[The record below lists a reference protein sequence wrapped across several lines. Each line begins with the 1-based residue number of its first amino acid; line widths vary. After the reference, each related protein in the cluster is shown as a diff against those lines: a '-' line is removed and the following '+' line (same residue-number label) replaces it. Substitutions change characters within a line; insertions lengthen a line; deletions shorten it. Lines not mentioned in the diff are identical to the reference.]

1 MVLMKWGDMFTWG
14 VSTSSYQIEGAANED
29 GRGQSIWDTFCKVPG
44 KVVNFDNGDIAC
56 DHYHRYKEDLDLM
69 KWMGVKAY
77 RFSVAWPRV
86 IPDGVGR
93 VNEIGLDFYDRLIDS
108 LLEREIA
115 PWLTMYH
122 WDLPEALQLRG
133 GWNNREIVEWF
144 GEYSEVLTS
153 RFGDRVKNWMTLN
166 EPLCSAWLGHLYGDM
181 APGIKDL
188 QTALNVSHNLLMS
201 HGLACQVIRSNVS
214 EANVG
219 IVINVTPA
227 VPATDSQED
236 GNAAQLADGFD
247 NRWFLDPVFGRSYP
261 ADVIDALGASPE
273 IHSGDMKLI
282 AQDLDFLGV
291 NFYSRQ
297 TVAADQNSKPLPIRS
312 VNRENV
318 KRTAMNWEVHPQA
331 FEEILLRISKE
342 YSPKAIYITENGSAW
357 NDEVINGEIID
368 DERIDYLVRHL
379 DAMRS
384 ARDRGAPILGYF
396 AWSFLDNFEWAYGY
410 EKRFGLIYVD
420 YKTQKRTPKKSAFF
434 YRQLLLNGTA

>member
-1 MVLMKWGDMFTWG
+1 MSDFIWG
-14 VSTSSYQIEGAANED
+14 VATSSYQIEGAANED
-29 GRGQSIWDTFCKVPG
+29 GRGKSIWDTFCKVPG
-44 KVVNFDNGDIAC
+44 KVANFDNGDIAC
-56 DHYHRYKEDLDLM
+56 DHYHRFKEDLDLM

-93 VNEIGLDFYDRLIDS
+93 VNEMGLDFYDRLIDS
-108 LLEREIA
+108 SLEREIA

-133 GWNNREIVEWF
+133 GWNNREVVEWF
-144 GEYSEVLTS
+144 GEYGEVLTS

-227 VPATDSQED
+227 VPATDSQVD
-236 GNAAQLADGFD
+236 SNAAQLADGFD
-247 NRWFLDPVFGRSYP
+247 NRWFLDPVFGRTYP

-291 NFYSRQ
+291 NFYFRQ

-318 KRTAMNWEVHPQA
+318 KKTAMNWEVHPQA

-384 ARDRGAPILGYF
+384 ARNQGAPILGYF

-420 YKTQKRTPKKSAFF
+420 YKTQTRTPKKSALF

>member
-1 MVLMKWGDMFTWG
+1 MSEFIWG
-14 VSTSSYQIEGAANED
+14 VATSSYQIEGAANED

-44 KVVNFDNGDIAC
+44 KVANFDNGDIAC
-56 DHYHRYKEDLDLM
+56 DHYHRFKEDLDLM

-93 VNEIGLDFYDRLIDS
+93 VNEMGLDFYDRLIDS
-108 LLEREIA
+108 SLEREIA

-133 GWNNREIVEWF
+133 GWNNREVVEWF
-144 GEYSEVLTS
+144 GEYGEVLTS

-227 VPATDSQED
+227 VPATDSQVD
-236 GNAAQLADGFD
+236 SNAAQLADGFD
-247 NRWFLDPVFGRSYP
+247 NRWFLDPVFGRTYP

-273 IHSGDMKLI
+273 IHSGDMELI

-291 NFYSRQ
+291 NFYFRQ

-318 KRTAMNWEVHPQA
+318 KKTAMNWEVHPQA

-384 ARDRGAPILGYF
+384 ARSQGAPILGYF

-420 YKTQKRTPKKSAFF
+420 YKTQTRTPKKSALF

>member
-1 MVLMKWGDMFTWG
+1 MSEFIWG
-14 VSTSSYQIEGAANED
+14 VATSSYQIEGAANED

-44 KVVNFDNGDIAC
+44 KVANFDNGDIAC
-56 DHYHRYKEDLDLM
+56 DHYHRFKEDLDLM

-93 VNEIGLDFYDRLIDS
+93 VNEMGLDFYDRLIDS

-133 GWNNREIVEWF
+133 GWNNREVVEWF
-144 GEYSEVLTS
+144 GEYGEVLTS

-227 VPATDSQED
+227 VPATDSQVD
-236 GNAAQLADGFD
+236 SNAAQLADGFD
-247 NRWFLDPVFGRSYP
+247 NRWFLDPVFGRTYP

-273 IHSGDMKLI
+273 IHSGDMELI

-291 NFYSRQ
+291 NFYFRQ

-318 KRTAMNWEVHPQA
+318 KKTAMNWEVHPQA

-384 ARDRGAPILGYF
+384 ARNQGAPILGYF

-420 YKTQKRTPKKSAFF
+420 YKTQTRTPKKSALF

>member
-1 MVLMKWGDMFTWG
+1 MSEFIWG
-14 VSTSSYQIEGAANED
+14 VATSSYQIEGAANEG

-44 KVVNFDNGDIAC
+44 KVANFDNGDMAC

-93 VNEIGLDFYDRLIDS
+93 VNEMGLDFYDRLIDS

-133 GWNNREIVEWF
+133 GWNNREVVEWF
-144 GEYSEVLTS
+144 GEYAEVLTS

-188 QTALNVSHNLLMS
+188 QTALNVSHHLLMS

-236 GNAAQLADGFD
+236 SNAAQLADGFD
-247 NRWFLDPVFGRSYP
+247 NRWFLDPVFGRTYP
-261 ADVIDALGASPE
+261 ADVIDTLGASPE

-291 NFYSRQ
+291 NFYFRQ

-368 DERIDYLVRHL
+368 DERIDYLARHL

-384 ARDRGAPILGYF
+384 AREQGAPILGYF

>member
-1 MVLMKWGDMFTWG
+1 MSEFIWG
-14 VSTSSYQIEGAANED
+14 VATSSYQIEGAANEG

-44 KVVNFDNGDIAC
+44 KVANFDNGDIAC
-56 DHYHRYKEDLDLM
+56 DHYHRFKEDLDLM

-93 VNEIGLDFYDRLIDS
+93 VNEMGLDFYDRLIDS

-133 GWNNREIVEWF
+133 GWNNREVVEWF
-144 GEYSEVLTS
+144 GEYAEMLTS

-188 QTALNVSHNLLMS
+188 QTALNVSHHLLMS

-236 GNAAQLADGFD
+236 SNAAQLADGFD
-247 NRWFLDPVFGRSYP
+247 NRWFLDPVFGRTYP
-261 ADVIDALGASPE
+261 ADVIDTLGASPE

-282 AQDLDFLGV
+282 AQDLDFLGL
-291 NFYSRQ
+291 NFYFRQ

-368 DERIDYLVRHL
+368 DERIDYLARHL

-384 ARDRGAPILGYF
+384 AKNQGAPILGYF

>member
-1 MVLMKWGDMFTWG
+1 MSDFIWG
-14 VSTSSYQIEGAANED
+14 VATSSYQIEGAANED

-44 KVVNFDNGDIAC
+44 KVANFDNGDIAC
-56 DHYHRYKEDLDLM
+56 DHYHRFKEDLDLM

-93 VNEIGLDFYDRLIDS
+93 VNEMGLDFYDRLIDS

-133 GWNNREIVEWF
+133 GWNNREVVEWF
-144 GEYSEVLTS
+144 GEYGEVLTS

-227 VPATDSQED
+227 VPATDSQVD
-236 GNAAQLADGFD
+236 SNAAQLADGFD
-247 NRWFLDPVFGRSYP
+247 NRWFLDPVFGRTYP

-291 NFYSRQ
+291 NFYFRQ

-318 KRTAMNWEVHPQA
+318 KKTAMNWEVHPQA

-384 ARDRGAPILGYF
+384 ARSQGAPILGYF

-420 YKTQKRTPKKSAFF
+420 YKTQTRTPKKSALF

>member
-1 MVLMKWGDMFTWG
+1 MSEFIWG
-14 VSTSSYQIEGAANED
+14 VATSSYQIEGAANED

-44 KVVNFDNGDIAC
+44 KVANFDNGDIAC
-56 DHYHRYKEDLDLM
+56 DHYHRFKEDLDLM

-93 VNEIGLDFYDRLIDS
+93 VNEMGLDFYDRLVDS
-108 LLEREIA
+108 LLEREIV

-133 GWNNREIVEWF
+133 GWNNREVVEWF
-144 GEYSEVLTS
+144 GEYGEVLTS

-236 GNAAQLADGFD
+236 SNAAQLADGFD
-247 NRWFLDPVFGRSYP
+247 NRWFLDPVFGRTYP
-261 ADVIDALGASPE
+261 ADVIDALEASPE
-273 IHSGDMKLI
+273 IHSGDMELI

-291 NFYSRQ
+291 NFYFRQ

-312 VNRENV
+312 VNLENV

-357 NDEVINGEIID
+357 NDEVVNDEIID
-368 DERIDYLVRHL
+368 DERIDYLARHL
-379 DAMRS
+379 DAMKS
-384 ARDRGAPILGYF
+384 ARSQGAPILGYF

-420 YKTQKRTPKKSAFF
+420 YKTQIRTPKKSAFY

>member
-1 MVLMKWGDMFTWG
+1 MSEFIWG
-14 VSTSSYQIEGAANED
+14 VATSSYQIEGAANED
-29 GRGQSIWDTFCKVPG
+29 GRGKSIWDTFCKVPG
-44 KVVNFDNGDIAC
+44 KVANFDNGDIAC
-56 DHYHRYKEDLDLM
+56 DHYHRFKEDLDLM

-93 VNEIGLDFYDRLIDS
+93 VNEMGLDFYDRLIDS
-108 LLEREIA
+108 SLEREIA

-133 GWNNREIVEWF
+133 GWNNREVVEWF
-144 GEYSEVLTS
+144 GEYGEVLTS

-227 VPATDSQED
+227 VPATDSQVD
-236 GNAAQLADGFD
+236 SNAAQLADGFD
-247 NRWFLDPVFGRSYP
+247 NRWFLDPVFGRTYP

-291 NFYSRQ
+291 NFYFRQ

-318 KRTAMNWEVHPQA
+318 KKTAMNWEVHPQA

-384 ARDRGAPILGYF
+384 ARSQGAPILGYF

-420 YKTQKRTPKKSAFF
+420 YKTQTRTPKKSALF

>member
-1 MVLMKWGDMFTWG
+1 MSEFVWG
-14 VSTSSYQIEGAANED
+14 VATSSYQIEGAANED
-29 GRGQSIWDTFCKVPG
+29 GRGKSIWDTFCKVPG
-44 KVVNFDNGDIAC
+44 KVANFDNGDIAC
-56 DHYHRYKEDLDLM
+56 DHYHRFKEDLDLM

-93 VNEIGLDFYDRLIDS
+93 VNEMGLDFYDRLIDS

-133 GWNNREIVEWF
+133 GWNNREVVEWF
-144 GEYSEVLTS
+144 GEYAEVLTS

-188 QTALNVSHNLLMS
+188 QTALNVSHHLLMS

-236 GNAAQLADGFD
+236 SNAAQLADGFD
-247 NRWFLDPVFGRSYP
+247 NRWFLDPVFGRTYP
-261 ADVIDALGASPE
+261 ADVIDTLGASPE

-291 NFYSRQ
+291 NFYFRQ

-368 DERIDYLVRHL
+368 DERIDYLARHL
-379 DAMRS
+379 DVMRS
-384 ARDRGAPILGYF
+384 AKNQGAPILGYF

>member
-1 MVLMKWGDMFTWG
+1 MSEFIWG
-14 VSTSSYQIEGAANED
+14 VATSSYQIEGAANEG

-44 KVVNFDNGDIAC
+44 KVANFDNGDIAC
-56 DHYHRYKEDLDLM
+56 DHYHRFKEDLDLM

-93 VNEIGLDFYDRLIDS
+93 VNEMGLDFYDRLIDS

-133 GWNNREIVEWF
+133 GWNNREVVEWF
-144 GEYSEVLTS
+144 GEYAEVLTS

-236 GNAAQLADGFD
+236 SNAAQLADGFD
-247 NRWFLDPVFGRSYP
+247 NRWFLDPVFGRTYP
-261 ADVIDALGASPE
+261 ADVIDTLGASPE

-291 NFYSRQ
+291 NFYFRQ

-368 DERIDYLVRHL
+368 DERIDYLARHL
-379 DAMRS
+379 DVMRS
-384 ARDRGAPILGYF
+384 AKNQGAPILGYF

>member
-1 MVLMKWGDMFTWG
+1 MSDFIWG
-14 VSTSSYQIEGAANED
+14 VATSSYQIEGAANED
-29 GRGQSIWDTFCKVPG
+29 GRGKSIWDTFCKVPG
-44 KVVNFDNGDIAC
+44 KVANFDNGDIAC
-56 DHYHRYKEDLDLM
+56 DHYHRFKEDLDLM

-93 VNEIGLDFYDRLIDS
+93 VNEMGLDFYDRLIDS
-108 LLEREIA
+108 SLEREIA

-133 GWNNREIVEWF
+133 GWNNREVVEWF
-144 GEYSEVLTS
+144 GEYGEVLTS

-166 EPLCSAWLGHLYGDM
+166 EPFCSAWLGHLYGDM

-227 VPATDSQED
+227 VPATDSQVD
-236 GNAAQLADGFD
+236 SNAAQLADGFD
-247 NRWFLDPVFGRSYP
+247 NRWFLDPVFGRTYP

-291 NFYSRQ
+291 NFYFRQ

-318 KRTAMNWEVHPQA
+318 KKTAMNWEVHPQA
-331 FEEILLRISKE
+331 FEEILIRISKE

-384 ARDRGAPILGYF
+384 ARNQGAPILGYF

-420 YKTQKRTPKKSAFF
+420 YKTQTRTPKKSALF

>member
-1 MVLMKWGDMFTWG
+1 MSEFVWG
-14 VSTSSYQIEGAANED
+14 VATSSYQIEGAANEG

-44 KVVNFDNGDIAC
+44 KVANFDNGDMAC

-93 VNEIGLDFYDRLIDS
+93 VNEMGLDFYDRLIDS

-122 WDLPEALQLRG
+122 WDLPEALQIRG
-133 GWNNREIVEWF
+133 GWNNREVVEWF
-144 GEYSEVLTS
+144 GEYAEVLTS

-188 QTALNVSHNLLMS
+188 QTALNVSHHLLMS

-236 GNAAQLADGFD
+236 SNAAQLADGFD
-247 NRWFLDPVFGRSYP
+247 NRWFLDPVFGRTYP
-261 ADVIDALGASPE
+261 ADVIDTLGASPE

-291 NFYSRQ
+291 NFYFRQ

-368 DERIDYLVRHL
+368 DERIDYLARHL
-379 DAMRS
+379 DVMRS
-384 ARDRGAPILGYF
+384 AKNQGAPILGYF

>member
-1 MVLMKWGDMFTWG
+1 MSDFIWG
-14 VSTSSYQIEGAANED
+14 VATSSYQIEGAANED

-44 KVVNFDNGDIAC
+44 KVANFDNGDIAC
-56 DHYHRYKEDLDLM
+56 DHYHRFKEDLDLM

-93 VNEIGLDFYDRLIDS
+93 VNEMGLDFYDRLIDS

-133 GWNNREIVEWF
+133 GWNNREVVEWF
-144 GEYSEVLTS
+144 GEYGEVLTS

-166 EPLCSAWLGHLYGDM
+166 EPFCSAWLGHLYGDM

-236 GNAAQLADGFD
+236 SNAAQLADGFD
-247 NRWFLDPVFGRSYP
+247 NRWFLDPVFGRTYP

-291 NFYSRQ
+291 NFYFRQ

-318 KRTAMNWEVHPQA
+318 KKTAMNWEVHPQA

-384 ARDRGAPILGYF
+384 ARNQGAPILGYF

-420 YKTQKRTPKKSAFF
+420 YKTQTRTPKKSALF

>member
-1 MVLMKWGDMFTWG
+1 MSEFVWG
-14 VSTSSYQIEGAANED
+14 VATSSYQIEGAANEG

-44 KVVNFDNGDIAC
+44 KVANFDNGDIAC
-56 DHYHRYKEDLDLM
+56 DHYHRFKEDLDLM

-93 VNEIGLDFYDRLIDS
+93 VNEMGLDFYDRLIDS

-122 WDLPEALQLRG
+122 WDLPEALQIRG
-133 GWNNREIVEWF
+133 GWNNREVVEWF
-144 GEYSEVLTS
+144 GEYAEVLTS

-188 QTALNVSHNLLMS
+188 QTALNVSHHLLMS

-236 GNAAQLADGFD
+236 SNAAKLADGFD
-247 NRWFLDPVFGRSYP
+247 NRWFLDPVFGRTYP
-261 ADVIDALGASPE
+261 ADVIDTLGASPE

-291 NFYSRQ
+291 NFYFRQ

-368 DERIDYLVRHL
+368 DERIDYLARHL

-384 ARDRGAPILGYF
+384 AREQGAPILGYF

>member
-1 MVLMKWGDMFTWG
+1 MSEFVWG
-14 VSTSSYQIEGAANED
+14 VATSSYQIEGAANEG

-44 KVVNFDNGDIAC
+44 KVANFDNGDNAC
-56 DHYHRYKEDLDLM
+56 DHYHRFKEDLDLM

-93 VNEIGLDFYDRLIDS
+93 VNEMGLDFYDRLIDS

-133 GWNNREIVEWF
+133 GWNNREVVEWF
-144 GEYSEVLTS
+144 GEYAEVLTS

-188 QTALNVSHNLLMS
+188 QTALNVSHHLLMS

-236 GNAAQLADGFD
+236 SNAAQLADGFD
-247 NRWFLDPVFGRSYP
+247 NRWFLDPVFGRTYP
-261 ADVIDALGASPE
+261 ADVIDTLGASPE

-291 NFYSRQ
+291 NFYFRQ

-368 DERIDYLVRHL
+368 DERIDYLARHL

-384 ARDRGAPILGYF
+384 AREQGAPILGYF

>member
-1 MVLMKWGDMFTWG
+1 MFTWG

-44 KVVNFDNGDIAC
+44 KVVNFDNGDMAC

-93 VNEIGLDFYDRLIDS
+93 VNEMGLDFYDRLIDS

>member
-1 MVLMKWGDMFTWG
+1 MSDFIWG
-14 VSTSSYQIEGAANED
+14 VATSSYQIEGAANED

-44 KVVNFDNGDIAC
+44 KVANFDNGDIAC
-56 DHYHRYKEDLDLM
+56 DHYHRFKEDLDLM

-93 VNEIGLDFYDRLIDS
+93 VNEMGLDFYDRLIDS
-108 LLEREIA
+108 SLEREIA

-133 GWNNREIVEWF
+133 GWNNREVVEWF
-144 GEYSEVLTS
+144 GEYGEVLTS

-227 VPATDSQED
+227 VPATDSQVD
-236 GNAAQLADGFD
+236 SNAAQLADGFD
-247 NRWFLDPVFGRSYP
+247 NRWFLDPVFGRTYP

-291 NFYSRQ
+291 NFYFRQ

-318 KRTAMNWEVHPQA
+318 KKTAMNWEVHPQA

-384 ARDRGAPILGYF
+384 ARSQGAPILGYF

-420 YKTQKRTPKKSAFF
+420 YKTQTRTPKKSALF

>member
-1 MVLMKWGDMFTWG
+1 MSEFIWG
-14 VSTSSYQIEGAANED
+14 VATSSYQIEGAANED
-29 GRGQSIWDTFCKVPG
+29 GRGKSIWDTFCKVPG
-44 KVVNFDNGDIAC
+44 KVANFDNGDIAC
-56 DHYHRYKEDLDLM
+56 DHYHRFKEDLDLM

-93 VNEIGLDFYDRLIDS
+93 VNEMGLDFYDRLIDS

-133 GWNNREIVEWF
+133 GWNNREVVEWF
-144 GEYSEVLTS
+144 GEYGEVLTS

-227 VPATDSQED
+227 VPATDSQVD
-236 GNAAQLADGFD
+236 SNAAQLADGFD
-247 NRWFLDPVFGRSYP
+247 NRWFLDPVFGRTYP

-273 IHSGDMKLI
+273 IHSGDMELI

-291 NFYSRQ
+291 NFYFRQ

-318 KRTAMNWEVHPQA
+318 KKTAMNWEVHPQA

-384 ARDRGAPILGYF
+384 ARNQGAPILGYF

-420 YKTQKRTPKKSAFF
+420 YKTQTRTPKKSALF

>member
-1 MVLMKWGDMFTWG
+1 MSEFVWG
-14 VSTSSYQIEGAANED
+14 VATSSYQIEGAANED
-29 GRGQSIWDTFCKVPG
+29 GRGKSIWDTFCKVPG
-44 KVVNFDNGDIAC
+44 KVANFDNGDMAC

-93 VNEIGLDFYDRLIDS
+93 VNEMGLDFYDRLIDS

-122 WDLPEALQLRG
+122 WDLPEALQMHG
-133 GWNNREIVEWF
+133 GWNNREVVEWF
-144 GEYSEVLTS
+144 GEYAEVLTS

-188 QTALNVSHNLLMS
+188 QTALNVSHHLLMS

-214 EANVG
+214 ESNVG

-236 GNAAQLADGFD
+236 RNAAELADGFD
-247 NRWFLDPVFGRSYP
+247 NRWFLDPVFGRTYP
-261 ADVIDALGASPE
+261 ADVIDVLGASPE

-291 NFYSRQ
+291 NFYFRQ
-297 TVAADQNSKPLPIRS
+297 TVAADQNSKPLPIKS
-312 VNRENV
+312 INRENV

-342 YSPKAIYITENGSAW
+342 YSPKTIYITENGSAW

-384 ARDRGAPILGYF
+384 AKNQGAPILGYF

-420 YKTQKRTPKKSAFF
+420 YKTQTRTPKKSALF

>member
-1 MVLMKWGDMFTWG
+1 MSEFVWG
-14 VSTSSYQIEGAANED
+14 VATSSYQIEGAANEG

-44 KVVNFDNGDIAC
+44 KVANFDNGDMAC
-56 DHYHRYKEDLDLM
+56 DHYHRFKEDLDLM

-93 VNEIGLDFYDRLIDS
+93 VNEMGLDFYDRLIDS

-122 WDLPEALQLRG
+122 WDLPEALQIRG
-133 GWNNREIVEWF
+133 GWNNREVVEWF
-144 GEYSEVLTS
+144 GEYAEVLTS

-188 QTALNVSHNLLMS
+188 QTALNVSHHLLMS

-236 GNAAQLADGFD
+236 SNAAQLADGFD
-247 NRWFLDPVFGRSYP
+247 NRWFLDPVFGRTYP
-261 ADVIDALGASPE
+261 ADVIDTLGASPE

-291 NFYSRQ
+291 NFYFRQ

-368 DERIDYLVRHL
+368 DERIDYLARHL
-379 DAMRS
+379 DVMRS
-384 ARDRGAPILGYF
+384 AKNQGAPILGYF

>member
-1 MVLMKWGDMFTWG
+1 MSEFIWG
-14 VSTSSYQIEGAANED
+14 VATSSYQIEGAANEG

-44 KVVNFDNGDIAC
+44 KVANFDNGDIAC

-93 VNEIGLDFYDRLIDS
+93 VNEMGLDFYDRLIDS

-133 GWNNREIVEWF
+133 GWNNREVVEWF
-144 GEYSEVLTS
+144 GEYAEMLTS

-188 QTALNVSHNLLMS
+188 QTALNVSHHLLMS

-236 GNAAQLADGFD
+236 SNAAQLADGFD
-247 NRWFLDPVFGRSYP
+247 NRWFLDPVFGRTYP
-261 ADVIDALGASPE
+261 ADVIDTLGASPE

-291 NFYSRQ
+291 NFYFRQ

-368 DERIDYLVRHL
+368 DERIDYLARHL

-384 ARDRGAPILGYF
+384 AREQGAPILGYF

-410 EKRFGLIYVD
+410 EKRFELIYVD
-420 YKTQKRTPKKSAFF
+420 YKTQTRMPKKSALY
-434 YRQLLLNGTA
+434 YRQLLLNRPV

>member
-1 MVLMKWGDMFTWG
+1 MSDFIWG
-14 VSTSSYQIEGAANED
+14 VATSSYQIEGAANED
-29 GRGQSIWDTFCKVPG
+29 GRGKSIWDTFCKVPG
-44 KVVNFDNGDIAC
+44 KVANFDNGDIAC
-56 DHYHRYKEDLDLM
+56 DHYHRFKEDLDLM

-93 VNEIGLDFYDRLIDS
+93 VNEMGLDFYDRLIDS
-108 LLEREIA
+108 SLEREIA

-133 GWNNREIVEWF
+133 GWNNREVVEWF
-144 GEYSEVLTS
+144 GEYGEVLTS

-166 EPLCSAWLGHLYGDM
+166 EPFCSAWLGHLYGDM

-227 VPATDSQED
+227 VPATDSQVD
-236 GNAAQLADGFD
+236 SNAAQLADGFD
-247 NRWFLDPVFGRSYP
+247 NRWFLDPVFGRTYP

-291 NFYSRQ
+291 NFYFRQ

-318 KRTAMNWEVHPQA
+318 KKTAMNWEVHPQA

-384 ARDRGAPILGYF
+384 ARNQGAPILGYF

-420 YKTQKRTPKKSAFF
+420 YKTQTRTPKKSALF

>member
-1 MVLMKWGDMFTWG
+1 MSEFVWG
-14 VSTSSYQIEGAANED
+14 VATSSYQIEGAANEG

-44 KVVNFDNGDIAC
+44 KVANFDNGDIAC
-56 DHYHRYKEDLDLM
+56 DHYHRFKEDLDLM

-93 VNEIGLDFYDRLIDS
+93 VNEMGLDFYDRLIDS

-133 GWNNREIVEWF
+133 GWNNREVVEWF
-144 GEYSEVLTS
+144 GEYAEMLTS

-188 QTALNVSHNLLMS
+188 QTALNVSHHLLMS

-236 GNAAQLADGFD
+236 SNAAQLADGFD
-247 NRWFLDPVFGRSYP
+247 NRWFLDPVFGRTYP
-261 ADVIDALGASPE
+261 ADVIDTLGASPE

-282 AQDLDFLGV
+282 AQDLNFLGV
-291 NFYSRQ
+291 NFYFRQ

-368 DERIDYLVRHL
+368 DERIDYLARHL

-384 ARDRGAPILGYF
+384 AREQGAPILGYF

-420 YKTQKRTPKKSAFF
+420 YKTQTRAPKKSAFF

>member
-1 MVLMKWGDMFTWG
+1 MNEFLWG
-14 VSTSSYQIEGAANED
+14 VATSSYQIEGAANED
-29 GRGQSIWDTFCKVPG
+29 GRGQSIWDTFCKVPD
-44 KVVNFDNGDIAC
+44 KVANFDNGDIAC
-56 DHYHRYKEDLDLM
+56 DHYHRFKEDLDLI

-93 VNEIGLDFYDRLIDS
+93 INEMGLDFYDRLIDS

-133 GWNNREIVEWF
+133 GWNNREVVEWF
-144 GEYSEVLTS
+144 GEYGEVLTS

-166 EPLCSAWLGHLYGDM
+166 EPFCSAWLGHLYGDM

-227 VPATDSQED
+227 VPATESQED
-236 GNAAQLADGFD
+236 SNAAQLADGFD
-247 NRWFLDPVFGRSYP
+247 NRWFLDPVFGRTYP

-291 NFYSRQ
+291 NFYFRQ

-357 NDEVINGEIID
+357 NDEVINDEIID
-368 DERIDYLVRHL
+368 DERIDYLARHL
-379 DAMRS
+379 DAMKS
-384 ARDRGAPILGYF
+384 AKSQGAPILGYF

-420 YKTQKRTPKKSAFF
+420 YKTQIRTPKKSAFY
-434 YRQLLLNGTA
+434 YRQLLLNGPA

>member
-1 MVLMKWGDMFTWG
+1 MSEFIWG
-14 VSTSSYQIEGAANED
+14 VATSSYQIEGAVNED

-44 KVVNFDNGDIAC
+44 KVANFDNGDIAC
-56 DHYHRYKEDLDLM
+56 DHYHRFKEDLDLM

-93 VNEIGLDFYDRLIDS
+93 VNEMGLDFYDRLIDS

-133 GWNNREIVEWF
+133 GWNNREVVEWF
-144 GEYSEVLTS
+144 GEYGEVLTS

-236 GNAAQLADGFD
+236 SNAAQLADGFD
-247 NRWFLDPVFGRSYP
+247 NRWFLDPVFGRTYP
-261 ADVIDALGASPE
+261 ADVIDAIGASPE

-291 NFYSRQ
+291 NFYFRQ

-312 VNRENV
+312 LNRENV

-384 ARDRGAPILGYF
+384 ARSQGAPILGYF

-420 YKTQKRTPKKSAFF
+420 YKTQTRTPKKSALF

>member
-1 MVLMKWGDMFTWG
+1 MSEFVWG
-14 VSTSSYQIEGAANED
+14 VATSSYQIEGAANEG

-44 KVVNFDNGDIAC
+44 KVANFENGDMAC

-93 VNEIGLDFYDRLIDS
+93 VNEMGLDFYDRLIDS

-122 WDLPEALQLRG
+122 WDLPEALQIRG
-133 GWNNREIVEWF
+133 GWNNREVVEWF
-144 GEYSEVLTS
+144 GEYAEVLTS

-188 QTALNVSHNLLMS
+188 QTALNVSHHLLMS

-227 VPATDSQED
+227 VPATDNQD
-236 GNAAQLADGFD
+236 DRNAAQLADGFD
-247 NRWFLDPVFGRSYP
+247 NRWFLDPVFGRTYP
-261 ADVIDALGASPE
+261 ADVIDTLGASPE

-282 AQDLDFLGV
+282 AQDLDFLGL
-291 NFYSRQ
+291 NFYFRQ

-368 DERIDYLVRHL
+368 DERIDYLARHL

-384 ARDRGAPILGYF
+384 AKNQGAPILGYF

>member
-1 MVLMKWGDMFTWG
+1 MSDFIWG
-14 VSTSSYQIEGAANED
+14 VATSSYQIEGAANED
-29 GRGQSIWDTFCKVPG
+29 GRGKSIWDTFCKVPG
-44 KVVNFDNGDIAC
+44 KVANFDNGDIAC
-56 DHYHRYKEDLDLM
+56 DHYHRFKEDLDLM

-93 VNEIGLDFYDRLIDS
+93 VNEMGLDFYDRLIDS
-108 LLEREIA
+108 SLEREIA

-133 GWNNREIVEWF
+133 GWNNREVVEWF
-144 GEYSEVLTS
+144 GEYGEVLTS

-166 EPLCSAWLGHLYGDM
+166 EPFCSAWLGHLYGDM

-227 VPATDSQED
+227 VPATDSQVD
-236 GNAAQLADGFD
+236 SNAAQLADGFD
-247 NRWFLDPVFGRSYP
+247 NRWFLDPVFGRTYP

-273 IHSGDMKLI
+273 IHSGDMELI

-291 NFYSRQ
+291 NFYFRQ

-318 KRTAMNWEVHPQA
+318 KKTAMNWEVHPQA

-384 ARDRGAPILGYF
+384 ARNQGAPILGYF

-420 YKTQKRTPKKSAFF
+420 YKTQTRTPKKSALF

>member
-1 MVLMKWGDMFTWG
+1 MSEFIWG
-14 VSTSSYQIEGAANED
+14 VATSSYQIEGAANEG

-44 KVVNFDNGDIAC
+44 KVANFDNGDMAC

-93 VNEIGLDFYDRLIDS
+93 VNEMGLDFYDRLIDS

-133 GWNNREIVEWF
+133 GWNNREVVEWF
-144 GEYSEVLTS
+144 GEYAEVLTS

-188 QTALNVSHNLLMS
+188 QTALNVSHHLLMS

-236 GNAAQLADGFD
+236 SNAAQLADGFD
-247 NRWFLDPVFGRSYP
+247 NRWFLDPVFGRTYP
-261 ADVIDALGASPE
+261 ADVIDTLGASPE

-291 NFYSRQ
+291 NFYFRQ

-368 DERIDYLVRHL
+368 DERIDYLARHL
-379 DAMRS
+379 DVMRS
-384 ARDRGAPILGYF
+384 AKNQGAPILGYF

>member
-1 MVLMKWGDMFTWG
+1 MSEFIWG
-14 VSTSSYQIEGAANED
+14 VATSSYQIEGAANED

-44 KVVNFDNGDIAC
+44 KVANFDNGDIAC
-56 DHYHRYKEDLDLM
+56 DHYHRFKEDLDLM

-93 VNEIGLDFYDRLIDS
+93 VNEMGLDFYDRLVDS
-108 LLEREIA
+108 LLEREIV

-133 GWNNREIVEWF
+133 GWNNREVVEWF
-144 GEYSEVLTS
+144 GEYGEVLTS

-236 GNAAQLADGFD
+236 SNAAQLADGFD
-247 NRWFLDPVFGRSYP
+247 NRWFLDPVFGRTYP

-273 IHSGDMKLI
+273 IHSGDMELI

-291 NFYSRQ
+291 NFYFRQ

-312 VNRENV
+312 VNLENV

-357 NDEVINGEIID
+357 NDEVVNDEIID
-368 DERIDYLVRHL
+368 DERIDYLARHL
-379 DAMRS
+379 DAMKS
-384 ARDRGAPILGYF
+384 ARSQGAPILGYF

-420 YKTQKRTPKKSAFF
+420 YKTQIRTPKKSAFY

>member
-1 MVLMKWGDMFTWG
+1 MSEFIWG
-14 VSTSSYQIEGAANED
+14 VATSSYQIEGAANED

-44 KVVNFDNGDIAC
+44 KVANFNNGDIAC
-56 DHYHRYKEDLDLM
+56 DHYHRFKEDLDLM

-93 VNEIGLDFYDRLIDS
+93 VNEMGLDFYDRLIDS

-133 GWNNREIVEWF
+133 GWNNREVVEWF
-144 GEYSEVLTS
+144 GEYGEVLTS

-166 EPLCSAWLGHLYGDM
+166 EPFCSAWLGHLYGDM

-227 VPATDSQED
+227 VPATDSQVD
-236 GNAAQLADGFD
+236 SNAAQLADGFD
-247 NRWFLDPVFGRSYP
+247 NRWFLDPVFGRTYP

-273 IHSGDMKLI
+273 IHSGDMELI

-291 NFYSRQ
+291 NFYFRQ

-318 KRTAMNWEVHPQA
+318 KKTAMNWEVHPQA

-384 ARDRGAPILGYF
+384 ARNQGAPILGYF

-420 YKTQKRTPKKSAFF
+420 YKTQTRTPKKSALF

>member
-1 MVLMKWGDMFTWG
+1 MSEFIWG
-14 VSTSSYQIEGAANED
+14 VATSSYQIEGAANEG

-44 KVVNFDNGDIAC
+44 KVANFDNGDIAC
-56 DHYHRYKEDLDLM
+56 DHYHRFKEDLDLM

-93 VNEIGLDFYDRLIDS
+93 VNEMGLDFYDRLIDS

-122 WDLPEALQLRG
+122 WDLPEALQIRG
-133 GWNNREIVEWF
+133 GWNNREVVEWF
-144 GEYSEVLTS
+144 GEYAEMLTS

-188 QTALNVSHNLLMS
+188 QTALNVSHHLLMS

-236 GNAAQLADGFD
+236 SNAAQLADGFD
-247 NRWFLDPVFGRSYP
+247 NRWFLDPVFGRTYP
-261 ADVIDALGASPE
+261 ADVIDTLGASPE

-282 AQDLDFLGV
+282 AQDLDFLGL
-291 NFYSRQ
+291 NFYFRQ

-368 DERIDYLVRHL
+368 DERIDYLARHL

-384 ARDRGAPILGYF
+384 AKNQGAPILGYF

>member
-1 MVLMKWGDMFTWG
+1 MSEFIWG
-14 VSTSSYQIEGAANED
+14 VATSSYQIEGAANED
-29 GRGQSIWDTFCKVPG
+29 GRGKSIWDTFCKVPG
-44 KVVNFDNGDIAC
+44 KVANFDNGDIAC
-56 DHYHRYKEDLDLM
+56 DHYHRFKEDLDLM

-93 VNEIGLDFYDRLIDS
+93 VNEMGLDFYDRLIDS

-133 GWNNREIVEWF
+133 GWNNREVVEWF
-144 GEYSEVLTS
+144 GEYGEVLTS

-166 EPLCSAWLGHLYGDM
+166 EPFCSAWLGHLYGDM

-227 VPATDSQED
+227 VPATDSQVD
-236 GNAAQLADGFD
+236 SNAAQLADGFD
-247 NRWFLDPVFGRSYP
+247 NRWFLDPVFGRTYP

-273 IHSGDMKLI
+273 IHSGDMELI

-291 NFYSRQ
+291 NFYFRQ

-318 KRTAMNWEVHPQA
+318 KKTAMNWEVHPQA

-384 ARDRGAPILGYF
+384 ARNQGAPILGYF

-420 YKTQKRTPKKSAFF
+420 YKTQTRTPKKSALF

>member
-1 MVLMKWGDMFTWG
+1 MNEFLWG
-14 VSTSSYQIEGAANED
+14 VATSSYQIEGAANED

-44 KVVNFDNGDIAC
+44 KVANFDSGDIAC

-86 IPDGVGR
+86 IPDGVGKI
-93 VNEIGLDFYDRLIDS
+93 NEMGLDFYDRLIDS

-133 GWNNREIVEWF
+133 GWNNREILEWF
-144 GEYSEVLTS
+144 GAYAEVLTS

-236 GNAAQLADGFD
+236 SNAAQLVDGFD
-247 NRWFLDPVFGRSYP
+247 NRWFLNPVFGRTYP

-291 NFYSRQ
+291 NFYFRQ

-357 NDEVINGEIID
+357 NDEVINDEIID
-368 DERIDYLVRHL
+368 DERTDYLARHL
-379 DAMRS
+379 DAMKTARS
-384 ARDRGAPILGYF
+384 QGAPILGYF

-420 YKTQKRTPKKSAFF
+420 YKTQKRTPKKSAFY
-434 YRQLLLNGTA
+434 YRQLLLNGPA

>member
-1 MVLMKWGDMFTWG
+1 MSEFVWG
-14 VSTSSYQIEGAANED
+14 VATSSYQIEGAANEG

-44 KVVNFDNGDIAC
+44 KVANFDNGDIAC
-56 DHYHRYKEDLDLM
+56 DHYHRFKEDLDLM

-93 VNEIGLDFYDRLIDS
+93 VNEMGLDFYDRLIDS

-122 WDLPEALQLRG
+122 WDLPEALQIRG
-133 GWNNREIVEWF
+133 GWNNREVVEWF
-144 GEYSEVLTS
+144 GEYAEVLTS

-188 QTALNVSHNLLMS
+188 QTALNVSHHLLMS

-236 GNAAQLADGFD
+236 SNAAKLADGFD
-247 NRWFLDPVFGRSYP
+247 NRWFLDPVFGRTYP
-261 ADVIDALGASPE
+261 ADVIDTLGASPE

-291 NFYSRQ
+291 NFYFRQ

-368 DERIDYLVRHL
+368 DERIDYLARHL
-379 DAMRS
+379 DVMRS
-384 ARDRGAPILGYF
+384 AKNQGAPILGYF